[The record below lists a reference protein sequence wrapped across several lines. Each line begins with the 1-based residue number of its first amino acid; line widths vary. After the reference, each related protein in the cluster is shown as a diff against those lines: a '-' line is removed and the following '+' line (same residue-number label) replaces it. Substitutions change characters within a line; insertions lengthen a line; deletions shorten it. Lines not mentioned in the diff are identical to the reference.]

1 MKIERITTRIVRM
14 PQAQPL
20 VTGNISIDSIWYLL
34 VDIDTDQGVRG
45 SSHIWGFNKAGSA
58 ALKAVV
64 EHLSSVV
71 LGEDPCATTR
81 VWGKMWK
88 ALIQWGHA
96 GIPVMG
102 MAALDAAC
110 WDAVGKIANQPLAN
124 LLGRKLDAVPVYA
137 SGLWLTDNFDQLQRE
152 AREFV
157 EQGFRA
163 MKMRAGRGQVAK
175 DVAAV
180 RAVREAIGPEVDLM
194 VDFSSALPRDHA
206 HRLAHALEPFN
217 LTWIEDP
224 IADEDVSDHAEIVR
238 AVKTPICFGEKVYAP
253 QGLQKIIEA
262 RAATVLMADTQRAG
276 GVTGWNRIAAL
287 ADSAR
292 LPLSSHVLPE
302 LNLHLVA
309 SAPTGYYLEY
319 MTWGEDL
326 FNERMELS
334 QGTVKVPQRPGFGL
348 SWNEQNIARALQD
361 QQSFTL

>member
-1 MKIERITTRIVRM
+1 MKIERITTRIVRL
-14 PQAQPL
+14 PQAVPL
-20 VTGNISIDSIWYLL
+20 VTGNIRIDAIWFLL

-45 SSHIWGFNKAGSA
+45 SAHIWGFNKAGSA

-71 LGEDPCATTR
+71 LGEDPCATAR
-81 VWGKMWK
+81 LWSRMWQ

-124 LLGRKLDAVPVYA
+124 LLGRKLDAVPAYA
-137 SGLWLTDNFDQLQRE
+137 SGLWITDDLDGLQRE
-152 AREFV
+152 ARGYV

-163 MKMRAGRGQVAK
+163 MKMRAGRGAIAR

-180 RAVREAIGPEVDLM
+180 RAVREAIGPAIDLM
-194 VDFSSALPRDHA
+194 VDFSSAFPRDHA
-206 HRLAHALEPFN
+206 HRLAHALEPFA
-217 LTWIEDP
+217 LAWIEDP
-224 IADEDVSDHAEIVR
+224 IADEDVDDHADIVR
-238 AVKTPICFGEKVYAP
+238 AVRTPICFGEKVYAP
-253 QGLQKIIEA
+253 QGLQKLI
-262 RAATVLMADTQRAG
+262 AAGAADVLMADMQRAG

-292 LPLSSHVLPE
+292 LPLSSHLLPE

-309 SAPTGYYLEY
+309 SAPTGHYLEL
-319 MTWGEDL
+319 MHWADDL
-326 FNERMELS
+326 FNERMEFS
-334 QGTVKVPQRPGFGL
+334 NGAIKVPQRPGFGL
-348 SWNEQNIARALQD
+348 TWNEASIARNRIDEQT
-361 QQSFTL
+361 FTR